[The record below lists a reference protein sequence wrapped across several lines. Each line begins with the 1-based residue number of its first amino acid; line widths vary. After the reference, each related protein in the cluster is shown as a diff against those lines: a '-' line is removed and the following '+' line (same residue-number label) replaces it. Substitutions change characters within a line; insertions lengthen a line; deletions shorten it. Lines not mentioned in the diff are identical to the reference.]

1 MDTVLFQP
9 VYWFREKVVE
19 PMRGEPQ
26 AWYHRKYPRVTG
38 IEDCYTED
46 VVCRSGHPGHCD
58 VIKNMFLCLQ
68 GGGQP
73 PVQEGLAGRG
83 RDPSHPE
90 REDERLFLLRKGN
103 WSRPLAGL

>member
-1 MDTVLFQP
+1 MLFQP

-46 VVCRSGHPGHCD
+46 IVCRSGHNSSRSVLTQSHVYREEANHQFKRDWLVEEEILHILRERMNDCFFYEKGT
-58 VIKNMFLCLQ
+58 
-68 GGGQP
+68 
-73 PVQEGLAGRG
+73 GLAHLQVCSYGI
-83 RDPSHPE
+83 
-90 REDERLFLLRKGN
+90 
-103 WSRPLAGL
+103 

>member
-46 VVCRSGHPGHCD
+46 VVCRSEPLGLCD
-58 VIKNMFLCLQ
+58 VMIDIFSCLQ
-68 GGGQP
+68 GGG
-73 PVQEGLAGRG
+73 
-83 RDPSHPE
+83 
-90 REDERLFLLRKGN
+90 
-103 WSRPLAGL
+103 

>member
-46 VVCRSGHPGHCD
+46 VVCRSEHDSSSEGCSD
-58 VIKNMFLCLQ
+58 CLMFT
-68 GGGQP
+68 
-73 PVQEGLAGRG
+73 GR
-83 RDPSHPE
+83 
-90 REDERLFLLRKGN
+90 RLTTSSRGTG
-103 WSRPLAGL
+103 WSRKKSFTS